1 MYLCNAAEKSETSGS
16 ASCAD
21 VTKVETLL
29 YFIVVISDCETHFVI
44 CAARRAAEFEM
55 GINKKY
61 EKIGVYSRQQYGA
74 RAYLKLGPTSF
85 WRRRSG
91 RRVATGRCLSGRIPL
106 CNDDRR
112 AACRELGR
120 GLASCPEEGGD
131 GGPAPPLSALGRRRL
146 SPWAARLG
154 REGGNAARAAWMVKG
169 SGYRQLWSWLVRHP
183 RRSRRDTGGRGQ
195 RAQPVVL
202 GSVVPPR
209 AARRV
214 LRRHRSRAQALP
226 RGCV

>member
-1 MYLCNAAEKSETSGS
+1 M
-16 ASCAD
+16 
-21 VTKVETLL
+21 
-29 YFIVVISDCETHFVI
+29 ISDCETHFVI
-44 CAARRAAEFEM
+44 CARRAAEFEM

-120 GLASCPEEGGD
+120 GLVSCTEDGGD
-131 GGPAPPLSALGRRRL
+131 RGPAPPLSPLGRRRL
-146 SPWAARLG
+146 SPRAARWIQG
-154 REGGNAARAAWMVKG
+154 REGGNAARGRAAWMVKG
-169 SGYRQLWSWLVRHP
+169 SGDRRLW
-183 RRSRRDTGGRGQ
+183 RRLARAPEAGAGRPAGPIFRPGGR
-195 RAQPVVL
+195 
-202 GSVVPPR
+202 R
-209 AARRV
+209 AAQSHQVRPKEAQEPSAGTV
-214 LRRHRSRAQALP
+214 EGLRLNVSRHQRPIR
-226 RGCV
+226 

>member
-146 SPWAARLG
+146 SPWAARWIQG
-154 REGGNAARAAWMVKG
+154 REGGNAARGRAAWMVKG
-169 SGYRQLWSWLVRHP
+169 SGDRRLW
-183 RRSRRDTGGRGQ
+183 RRLARAPEAGAGRPAGPIFRPGG
-195 RAQPVVL
+195 
-202 GSVVPPR
+202 VVPPR
-209 AARRV
+209 ATRCV
-214 LRRHRSRAQALP
+214 LRRHKSRARALS
-226 RGCV
+226 RVCV